1 MSVTGN
7 LDPVLLLI
15 FLLGLDRQVESEFL
29 DPV

>member
-1 MSVTGN
+1 MSVTGK